1 MAPLYEVVMLTKA
14 GKGAT
19 VQLQTLLTNCAKS
32 LWSRGAVLAD
42 IRPWGVRELAYRIRK
57 QSQNHYNAQ
66 YVSMHVYCSPPTL
79 HELEGQLRNSS
90 HVLRHMTLRQKA
102 VPTLDKATR
111 SPFRQQQPTEALDLE
126 ADPTEA
132 AKWQCV
138 RRVRPTLAPVHAQA
152 HARHRRR
159 EHCRRARCHRERCRH
174 ERCRRRPARGVR
186 RHLRGACATPTRRYR
201 NLVMQRVFEG
211 RTKQELVA
219 EQLSRHRFPPAAPPA
234 ALNDAMARRGPLVAK
249 LSELRELELG
259 ELGEEGGV
267 AADGDGGAGEGSDEG
282 GGEGSGEG
290 GPAGG
295 DAPRGTA

>member
-132 AKWQCV
+132 AKWQ
-138 RRVRPTLAPVHAQA
+138 
-152 HARHRRR
+152 
-159 EHCRRARCHRERCRH
+159 
-174 ERCRRRPARGVR
+174 
-186 RHLRGACATPTRRYR
+186 YR

-234 ALNDAMARRGPLVAK
+234 ALNDAMARRGPRVAQ